1 MRNLKRLS
9 IIGIVTVSL
18 LAVIYVLLLQEQEA
32 DWQDGVIFSSATAA
46 DVQSVTVTN
55 ESGTFHFYFDPD
67 DGGYVT
73 DEIPPF
79 IVDIDVFIGFLTN
92 SARLS
97 AIRTIPFDES
107 DSQDWGLENPSAE
120 AEIVFF
126 DGTSL
131 RLYIGNIEPVSGN
144 YFAAVDGFEGVHII
158 PRMVAEQFLR
168 PKTQIISMHVT
179 PPLVFS
185 SPLSAIR
192 DITFEGGRLDRPVTM
207 QAVMGA
213 AEEVVLAAMSF
224 GTATHIVHGAAT
236 YQLDQ
241 TYGSYIFG
249 SLFGINAI
257 DIVGFNMTEAQ
268 ISELGFDNPYMT
280 VDFHMLDRADEPPL
294 LVPLRIVQAE
304 DAHYYIT
311 VEGSGVVYLI
321 GREPFMDISFDRL
334 PTRWFLTPFIMTLSA
349 VTVEAEDLYI
359 RLEIDNTDPQ
369 NPIITHQDQE
379 VDVEL
384 FRSFFRLI
392 TSAAHDDSYLGPHTP
407 ATDAPLLTIT
417 YEYQNPAKVPD
428 ILTIHAGGVRRH
440 NVFINGS
447 GEFAIRD
454 SFADSVVQ
462 GALNLL
468 AGIQI
473 NEMW

>member
-9 IIGIVTVSL
+9 IIGIATVAV
-18 LAVIYVLLLQEQEA
+18 LAVIYVLLLQEPET
-32 DWQDGVIFSSATAA
+32 DWQGGVIFSSATAA

-55 ESGTFHFYFDPD
+55 ESGTFRFYFDPE

-79 IVDIDVFIGFLTN
+79 IVDIDVFIGFMTN

-97 AIRTIPFDES
+97 AIRTIPLNEL
-107 DSQDWGLENPSAE
+107 DSQDWGLDNPSAE
-120 AEIVFF
+120 AEIIFF
-126 DGTSL
+126 DGTVL
-131 RLYIGNIEPVSGN
+131 RLYIGNVEPVSGN
-144 YFAAVDGFEGVHII
+144 YFAKVEGFEGVHII
-158 PRMVAEQFLR
+158 PRTVAEQFLR
-168 PKTQIISMHVT
+168 PKTQIISMQVT

-192 DITFEGGRLDRPVTM
+192 DITFEGGRLDRPVAI

-213 AEEVVLAAMSF
+213 GDDVVLDAMSF
-224 GTATHIVHGAAT
+224 GTATHIVHGSAT

-249 SLFGINAI
+249 SLLGFNAL
-257 DIVGFNMTEAQ
+257 DIVGFNMTDTQ
-268 ISELGFDNPYMT
+268 ISALGFDNPYMT
-280 VDFHMLDRADEPPL
+280 VDFQMLDRTDEPPL

-304 DAHYYIT
+304 NELYYATI
-311 VEGSGVVYLI
+311 EGSGVVYLI

-359 RLEIDNTDPQ
+359 RLEIDNFDPQ
-369 NPIITHQDQE
+369 NPVITHNGQE

-417 YEYQNPAKVPD
+417 YEYQNPAKTSDV
-428 ILTIHAGGVRRH
+428 LTLHAGGVRRH

-462 GALNLL
+462 GALNLV
-468 AGIQI
+468 AGTQI